1 MINVRGIANAAIQ
14 PVNPNITA
22 KLYSSTG
29 STESASYKQLPTYAA
44 EVDVQVQVQAVRA
57 KDLEH
62 IANLNLQALYRNAR
76 MWGNTQGVVRPD
88 AKGGDLL
95 RFPQVP
101 GGADQ
106 TWLVVAVLET
116 WPAWC
121 SLIVQLQTDT
131 AAPT

>member
-14 PVNPNITA
+14 SVNKNIQA
-22 KLYSSTG
+22 DYFASTG
-29 STESASYKQLPTYAA
+29 TTTNASYKQVPTYAT
-44 EVDVQVQVQAVRA
+44 VQQVLIQAQAARG

-62 IANLNLQALYRNAR
+62 VNNLNMQNVYKNVR
-76 MWGNTQGVVRPD
+76 MWGNTQGIVRID

-101 GGADQ
+101 NAPIQ

-121 SLIVQLQTDT
+121 SLVVCLQTDT
-131 AAPT
+131 GAPT